1 MTPRNFLVR
10 GLLAGL
16 IAGILT
22 FAVAYIAGEPSIDAA
37 IAVEAKGD
45 DAGTTTHSHDGGTEH
60 THDDAPA
67 EHSHDEAAGEHS
79 HDDAA
84 AGHSHGEGGTEVS
97 RQNQSTWGLLTA
109 TVPTGIALGGI
120 TALFAAFAMGRIGRL
135 RPSQSTALVAGLGFV
150 AVALVPF
157 LKYPAT
163 PPAVGDADTIG
174 DRTAQYFIMLAIS
187 VIAMVAAVLLF
198 RALLERVGTYTAVL
212 VSAGAYLAVVILA
225 GELMPTVNE
234 IGDFPA
240 DTLWYFRRGSL
251 MTLATLWAGIGIALT
266 GLIGKLYAQES
277 ATQAR
282 RDLAASL

>member
-22 FAVAYIAGEPSIDAA
+22 FAVAYLAGEPSVDAA
-37 IAVEAKGD
+37 IAVEA
-45 DAGTTTHSHDGGTEH
+45 AGESAAHSHDEGTEH
-60 THDDAPA
+60 SHQEGAA
-67 EHSHDEAAGEHS
+67 EHSHDE
-79 HDDAA
+79 
-84 AGHSHGEGGTEVS
+84 EGGTEVS

-109 TVPTGIALGGI
+109 TVATGVAIGGI
-120 TALFAAFAMGRIGRL
+120 VALAAAFALGRIGRL
-135 RPSQSTALVAGLGFV
+135 RPSQSTALVAALGFV
-150 AVALVPF
+150 SVALVPF
-157 LKYPAT
+157 IKYPAT

-174 DRTAQYFIMLAIS
+174 ARTTQYFVMLAIS
-187 VIAMVAAVLLF
+187 VVAMIAVVLLF
-198 RALLERVGTYTAVL
+198 RALLERLGTYTAV
-212 VSAGAYLAVVILA
+212 VASAATYLAVVILA
-225 GELMPTVNE
+225 GALMPTVNE

-251 MTLATLWAGIGIALT
+251 MTLTTLWGVIGIALT
-266 GLIGKLYAQES
+266 GLIGRLYAQES